1 MTFKLVR
8 AQRVMAH
15 KRGAIGIV
23 LALVGVGAAHAQ
35 RPNDPRVSD
44 LVRAGSLRAGHFL
57 TQFYK
62 DATTGEPKSVWVE
75 TARALAQ
82 RMGVRPLIIEH
93 PTSEGAVDCLRT
105 GACDL
110 IFLPFDGRAAD
121 VGDFSAPFIQ
131 FEYTLMVPAGSQ
143 IRTIADADRPG
154 VRIAAV
160 RNHASA
166 VTLGRHL
173 KHAEVVFG
181 DTPDPTFDFLRAGS
195 VAAMASARNTLM
207 IYATRLPGS
216 RVLDD
221 YYGANLNRVVVPK
234 GQADRLSYVN
244 EFVEWAKGSGFL
256 RDAIDRAGPR
266 GITVAPPGASK

>member
-1 MTFKLVR
+1 
-8 AQRVMAH
+8 MAH
-15 KRGAIGIV
+15 IV
-23 LALVGVGAAHAQ
+23 VTIGAALAIMTASATAQ
-35 RPNDPRVSD
+35 AQQSSDPRVSD
-44 LVRAGSLRAGHFL
+44 LVQSGTLRAGLFL

-82 RMGVRPLIIEH
+82 RIVVHAQIVEH
-93 PTSEGAVDCLRT
+93 PTPEGAVRCLPT

-110 IFLPFDGRAAD
+110 VFLPLDARAVD

-131 FEYTLMVPAGSQ
+131 FEYTLLVPAGSR
-143 IRTIADADRPG
+143 IRSIADADRAG

-173 KHAEVVFG
+173 QNAEVVFG
-181 DTPDPTFDFLRAGS
+181 DTPDPTFGLLRTGS
-195 VAAMASARNTLM
+195 VDAMASARNTLL
-207 IYATRLPGS
+207 IYGPRLPGS

-221 YYGANLNRVVVPK
+221 YYGANLNRIVVPK
-234 GQADRLSYVN
+234 GEADRLAYIN
-244 EFVEWAKGSGFL
+244 EFVEWAKASGFL
-256 RDAIDRAGPR
+256 RQAIDRAGPPR
-266 GITVAPPGASK
+266 DHGRAAGRLQLTV